1 MKMGTKLFDYYCL
14 VKRAGTVQPSLF
26 LPKFPSFFSCTL
38 PKVTYSQKFA
48 FAQRSGA
55 MKAPVGLLSDR
66 TVLRKQ
72 DGGARPD
79 KFAFAK
85 RSAAMKAPVGLLSDR
100 TVLRSKMEGLCPDK
114 FCGFRGVCVHPA
126 FAAA

>member
-72 DGGARPD
+72 DGGGARPD
-79 KFAFAK
+79 KFAFGVRIGRVVDAC
-85 RSAAMKAPVGLLSDR
+85 RPVKGCIR
-100 TVLRSKMEGLCPDK
+100 K
-114 FCGFRGVCVHPA
+114 
-126 FAAA
+126 